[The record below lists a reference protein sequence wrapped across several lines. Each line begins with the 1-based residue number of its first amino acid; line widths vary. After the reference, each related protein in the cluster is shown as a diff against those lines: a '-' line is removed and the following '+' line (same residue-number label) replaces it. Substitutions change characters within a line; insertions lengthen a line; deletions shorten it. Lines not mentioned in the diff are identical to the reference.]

1 MKVIVFGGTGTI
13 GRLVVAQA
21 VDQDH
26 EVTLLTRNR
35 ALVGATDPRVHVVE
49 GDVFDA
55 RAIAPVIAGHDAVV
69 VTLGGGRKGGV
80 RARGTAAVIEAM
92 RVNGVRRLVVLSLI
106 GVGDSREQL
115 NFFWKRLMFGLLLR
129 GAYAD
134 HVEQERLTRASGLD
148 WTIVRPGSFTD
159 GPRTGSY
166 RRGFGP
172 QEKTTLKVSRADVA
186 EFVVEQ
192 LTDETWLRQAPSL
205 AYARTSA
212 LVGGAREG

>member
-13 GRLVVAQA
+13 GRLVVEQA
-21 VDQDH
+21 AEQGH

-35 ALVGATDPRVHVVE
+35 ALVGPPDPRVHVVE

-80 RARGTAAVIEAM
+80 RARGTAAIIEAM
-92 RVNGVRRLVVLSLI
+92 RATGVRRLVVLSLI

-192 LTDETWLRQAPSL
+192 LTDDTWLRQAPSL
-205 AYARTSA
+205 AYA
-212 LVGGAREG
+212 

>member
-1 MKVIVFGGTGTI
+1 MKVIVFGGTGTV
-13 GRLVVAQA
+13 GRLVVEQA
-21 VDQDH
+21 VEQGH

-35 ALVGATDPRVHVVE
+35 ARVGPPDPRVHVVE

-69 VTLGGGRKGGV
+69 VTLGGGNKGRV
-80 RARGTAAVIEAM
+80 RARGTAAIIEAM
-92 RVNGVRRLVVLSLI
+92 GTTGVRRLVVQSTL

-134 HVEQERLTRASGLD
+134 HVEQERLTRASGLE
-148 WTIVRPGSFTD
+148 WTIVRPSSFTD

-192 LTDETWLRQAPSL
+192 LTDDTWLRQAPSL
-205 AYARTSA
+205 AYA
-212 LVGGAREG
+212 

>member
-1 MKVIVFGGTGTI
+1 MKVIVFGGTGSI
-13 GRLVVAQA
+13 GRLVVEQA
-21 VDQDH
+21 IEQGDD
-26 EVTLLTRNR
+26 VTLFTRDR
-35 ALVGATDPRVHVVE
+35 AAVGQPDPRVHVVE
-49 GDVFDA
+49 GNVFDA
-55 RAIAPVIAGHDAVV
+55 QALAPVVAGHDAVV
-69 VTLGGGRKGGV
+69 ITLGGGRKGGV
-80 RARGTAAVIEAM
+80 RARGTAAIIEAM
-92 RVNGVRRLVVLSLI
+92 QATEVRRLVVQSTI

-134 HVEQERLTRASGLD
+134 HVEQERQTRASGLD

-192 LTDETWLRQAPSL
+192 LTDDTWLRQAPSL
-205 AYARTSA
+205 AYA
-212 LVGGAREG
+212 